1 VTGQEP
7 TRDRTAW
14 HTARTHFASPCD
26 AEPIPV
32 THGSEQHEWVCGC
45 GYRTPL
51 CSDRRT
57 ARQALDQHRQETTH
71 A

>member
-1 VTGQEP
+1 MTDYRRELAKAAHPAGTG
-7 TRDRTAW
+7 
-14 HTARTHFASPCD
+14 PCD

-32 THGSEQHEWVCGC
+32 THGSEQHEWLCAC

-57 ARQALDQHRQETTH
+57 ARQALDQHRQETTR
-71 A
+71 

>member
-1 VTGQEP
+1 MT
-7 TRDRTAW
+7 T
-14 HTARTHFASPCD
+14 SPCD